1 MKSRMV
7 FTNIV
12 ISVQSIKEEGWIL
25 EEDPEMQNVFQY
37 CWYSENCPSIGIILE
52 LTKEFVV
59 YA

>member
-1 MKSRMV
+1 MV

-12 ISVQSIKEEGWIL
+12 RSVQSNKEEGWIL